1 MCNVSDYI
9 WEKAATEGMA
19 QGLEKGMA
27 QGLEKGMA
35 QGLEKGT
42 VDTIR
47 RVASN
52 MIRKGYQPEVISEIT
67 GCPLEDIKKIAAEL
81 QNS

>member
-19 QGLEKGMA
+19 QG
-27 QGLEKGMA
+27 MA

-42 VDTIR
+42 ADTIR
-47 RVASN
+47 RIVTS
-52 MIRKGYQPEVISEIT
+52 MLQRGDQPDAISEVT

>member
-1 MCNVSDYI
+1 MQKYLEGGINRMCNVSDYI

-19 QGLEKGMA
+19 QGLEKGTA
-27 QGLEKGMA
+27 
-35 QGLEKGT
+35 
-42 VDTIR
+42 DTIR
-47 RVASN
+47 RIVTS
-52 MIRKGYQPEVISEIT
+52 MLQRGDQPDAISEVT